1 MLNLFIM
8 KSILI
13 FLLVTILGVLVY
25 GFYTKSNGD
34 ANGEIII
41 GIGVLV
47 IAFIFMPLFIYHRYK
62 NKNIKDF
69 TFDKYRKDLEE
80 HNKKEE
86 NKS

>member
-1 MLNLFIM
+1 M